1 MTKSGSILKPVEKK
15 IAIATKAKFDPKEY
29 YQTRNGLYVWGNFG
43 ERILSKTSPIKTA
56 KKISIVSYELT
67 KSASGE
73 SIEKALP
80 KKHIF
85 DESEVCAIIST
96 MIDKQAKGEEGDL
109 LNTGYA
115 NIFYTKAFVV
125 ACAGTRSAGTGTS
138 ARGGAVAAVGLLV
151 RVSSLPQNSRPE
163 NMRYDY

>member
-67 KSASGE
+67 KSASDE

-125 ACAGTRSAGTGTS
+125 RVDWHSDGRHWYVSAWR
-138 ARGGAVAAVGLLV
+138 RGGGGWAAGG
-151 RVSSLPQNSRPE
+151 RVFSPAKFSPRE
-163 NMRYDY
+163 HEI